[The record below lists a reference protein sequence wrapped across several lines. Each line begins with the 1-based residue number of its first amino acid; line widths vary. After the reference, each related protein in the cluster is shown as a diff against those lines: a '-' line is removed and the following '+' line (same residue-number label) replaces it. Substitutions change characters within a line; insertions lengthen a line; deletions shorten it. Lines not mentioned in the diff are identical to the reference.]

1 MMRTLF
7 LGKAVHWLVVVVVMA
22 ILWWLGTNLV
32 QTRNYNL
39 FLTILFV
46 VTAGAVA
53 VIVVTTRKGE
63 QVTREPF
70 EDDSGD

>member
-1 MMRTLF
+1 MRTLF
-7 LGKAVHWLVVVVVMA
+7 LGKAVHWLVLAVVMA

-39 FLTILFV
+39 FLTILFL
-46 VTAGAVA
+46 VTVGAVA
-53 VIVVTTRKGE
+53 AIVVTTRKGE

-70 EDDSGD
+70 EDQPGD